1 MNIALVTPAGAGSR
15 AGNRHTA
22 LRWAAMLRAAGHRV
36 SVGTQWRPEDP
47 ADLMLALHAR
57 RSHASIKA
65 FSEAHPGRPLV
76 LALTGTDVY
85 RDIHTSPEA
94 RDSLWMA
101 KRFVTLQRLAARE
114 LAPALRRKVRVVVQS
129 SATALR
135 HRPVRSAFRVAV
147 IGHLREEKD
156 PLRALLALQRLPP
169 EAPVELLQLGD
180 ALDGALARQARAAMR
195 REPRYRWLGGVPHAS
210 ALRWLASSHV
220 LVVSSRM
227 EGGANVVSEAI
238 RIGVPVLASRIPGNV
253 GLLGAG
259 YPGYFPPGDDA
270 ALARILGR
278 AAADGRYYRSLR
290 ERVRRLRPMVAP
302 RNEAAALLAAVSFP
316 GRAGA

>member
-1 MNIALVTPAGAGSR
+1 MRIALVTPAGAGSR

-36 SVGTQWRPEDP
+36 VVGTQWRPGDA

-65 FSEAHPGRPLV
+65 FSEAHPERPLV

-85 RDIHTSPEA
+85 RDIRSSQEA
-94 RDSLWMA
+94 QESLRLA
-101 KRFVTLQRLAARE
+101 DRFITLQRLAARE
-114 LAPALRRKVRVVVQS
+114 LPSALRRKVRVVVQS
-129 SATALR
+129 SATTLR
-135 HRPVRSAFRVAV
+135 HRPVAARFRITV
-147 IGHLREEKD
+147 IGHLRDEKD
-156 PLRALLALQRLPP
+156 SLRALLALERLPR
-169 EAPVELLQLGD
+169 EVRIELIQLGE
-180 ALDGALARQARAAMR
+180 ALEENLARSARSAMR
-195 REPRYRWLGGVPHAS
+195 REARYRWLGGVPHAN

-253 GLLGAG
+253 GLLGTD
-259 YPGYFPPGDDA
+259 YPGYYALGDDA
-270 ALARILGR
+270 ALAALLAR
-278 AAADGRYYRSLR
+278 ARADAGFYRRLLAWMR
-290 ERVRRLRPMVAP
+290 KLRPMVAP
-302 RNEAAALLAAVSFP
+302 RSEAGALRAAISFP
-316 GRAGA
+316 RRGAA

>member
-1 MNIALVTPAGAGSR
+1 MRIALVTPAGAGSR

-36 SVGTQWRPEDP
+36 TVGTAWQPEDH

-65 FSEAHPGRPLV
+65 FSGAHPDRPLI

-85 RDIHTSPEA
+85 RDIRSSKEA
-94 RDSLWMA
+94 RESLRLA
-101 KRFVTLQRLAARE
+101 DRFITLQRLAARE
-114 LAPALRRKVRVVVQS
+114 LPPALRRKVRVVVQS
-129 SATALR
+129 SATTLR
-135 HRPVRSAFRVAV
+135 HRPVTAMFRITV

-156 PLRALLALQRLPP
+156 PLRALLALEKLPR
-169 EAPVELLQLGD
+169 EARIELMQLGE
-180 ALDGALARQARAAMR
+180 ALDESLARTARSAMR
-195 REPRYRWLGGVPHAS
+195 REARYRWLGGVPHAS

-259 YPGYFPPGDDA
+259 YPGYFPPGDEA
-270 ALARILGR
+270 ALAALLAR
-278 AAADGRYYRSLR
+278 ARADAGFYRRLR
-290 ERVRRLRPMVAP
+290 TWMRELRPMVAP
-302 RNEAAALLAAVSFP
+302 RNEAAALRAAVSLP
-316 GRAGA
+316 RRAGA